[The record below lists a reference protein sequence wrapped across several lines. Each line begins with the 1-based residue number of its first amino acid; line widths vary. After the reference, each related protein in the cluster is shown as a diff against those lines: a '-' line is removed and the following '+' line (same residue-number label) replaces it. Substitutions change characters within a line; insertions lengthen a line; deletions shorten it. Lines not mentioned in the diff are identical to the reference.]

1 MIATSRVCKFAI
13 LSVSVQALLV
23 CSLVAQAN
31 SDPPPTSSDAMQH
44 LQAGIEAY
52 KQQHLDIAIAE
63 FRRATELDPTQ
74 AAGFLNLGQAY
85 LQNHQNGE
93 AIGPLK
99 QALVLN
105 PELPAAQQLLG
116 YALLAEGYAAESI
129 PHLEKVHEFG
139 ALGIAQIESGQPSEA
154 VTNLQKALAQS
165 PNDPDLIY
173 YLSQASE
180 MLSRRLVDTLL
191 IAYPDSDRAHQS
203 RAQSYFVLRQ
213 LPQAEKEYQQA
224 LALRPDV
231 PGLHLELGE
240 VYAASSQWSEAEEQF
255 RAEIALQPA
264 NAEAAFHLGDVF
276 MQEGKMREA
285 LTELEL
291 SDQLRPEMSETL
303 YSLGKAASL
312 AGDSEVAEKS
322 WKRVI
327 EIEKESSL
335 AAQSHFGLAALYRK
349 QGKAAEAEKETQEFR
364 RLNNRISQP

>member
-1 MIATSRVCKFAI
+1 MIAASRLCKFAGLA
-13 LSVSVQALLV
+13 LSIHSLLIV
-23 CSLVAQAN
+23 TLLAQVN
-31 SDPPPTSSDAMQH
+31 SDSQPPSPDATQH

-63 FRRATELDPTQ
+63 FRKTTELDPTQ
-74 AAGFLNLGQAY
+74 PVGFLNLGQAY
-85 LQNHQNGE
+85 MQNHQNGE
-93 AIGPLK
+93 AMAPLK

-105 PELPAAQQLLG
+105 PELPAAHQLLG
-116 YALLAEGYAAESI
+116 YALLAEGYATEAIS
-129 PHLEKVHEFG
+129 HLEKVHEFG

-154 VTNLQKALAQS
+154 VTNLQKALLQT

-191 IAYPDSDRAHQS
+191 TTYPNSDRAHQS
-203 RAQSYFVLRQ
+203 RGQSYFVLRQ

-240 VYAASSQWSEAEEQF
+240 VYAANSQWSEAEEQF

-264 NAEAAFHLGDVF
+264 DAEAAFHLGDAL
-276 MQEGKMREA
+276 MQEGEIREA
-285 LTELEL
+285 LTELDR
-291 SDQLRPEMSETL
+291 SNRLRPEMSETL
-303 YSLGKAASL
+303 YALGKAASL
-312 AGDSEVAEKS
+312 AGDPAVAEKS

-349 QGKAAEAEKETQEFR
+349 QRRVADAERETQEFR
-364 RLNNRISQP
+364 RLNNLIGQP